1 MIKAYGVHGSHYV
14 RKVFIAL
21 DIKDVTYEIVRQM
34 PFSGDTEYLKIN
46 PLGKVPSLVDGD
58 LTLCDSKVICQYL
71 DDAYPE
77 PRLYPMKPNDWA
89 MALWYEDLA
98 GGRVSELAARIFF
111 QRFMRPLALKQEPD
125 EELIAR
131 IIEKDL
137 PPMLDYLEGQIPTEG
152 FIFGDFMM
160 ADLSIASSFINAAY
174 AGYEVDG
181 SRWPNLAGLVA
192 RVKVQPQVAAVLEKE
207 KRALGLD

>member
-1 MIKAYGVHGSHYV
+1 VIKAYGVHGSPYV

-111 QRFMRPLALKQEPD
+111 QRFMRPLAFKQEPD

-160 ADLSIASSFINAAY
+160 ADLSIASPFINAAY

>member
-1 MIKAYGVHGSHYV
+1 MIKAYGVHGSPYV

-71 DDAYPE
+71 DNAYPE

-111 QRFMRPLALKQEPD
+111 QRFMRPLAFKQEPD

-160 ADLSIASSFINAAY
+160 ADLSIASPFINAAY
-174 AGYEVDG
+174 AGYEVDE

-192 RVKVQPQVAAVLEKE
+192 RVKVQPQVAAVLVKE
-207 KRALGLD
+207 KRALGLE

>member
-1 MIKAYGVHGSHYV
+1 VIKAYGVHGSPYV

-111 QRFMRPLALKQEPD
+111 QRFMRPLAFKQEPD

>member
-1 MIKAYGVHGSHYV
+1 VIKAYGVHGSPYV

-111 QRFMRPLALKQEPD
+111 QRFMRPLAFKQEPD

-160 ADLSIASSFINAAY
+160 ADLSIAS
-174 AGYEVDG
+174 
-181 SRWPNLAGLVA
+181 
-192 RVKVQPQVAAVLEKE
+192 
-207 KRALGLD
+207 

>member
-1 MIKAYGVHGSHYV
+1 V

-111 QRFMRPLALKQEPD
+111 QRFMRPLAFKQEPD

-160 ADLSIASSFINAAY
+160 ADLSIASPFINAAY

>member
-1 MIKAYGVHGSHYV
+1 MIKAYGVHGSPYV

-111 QRFMRPLALKQEPD
+111 QRFMRPLAFKQEPD

-152 FIFGDFMM
+152 FIFGDFIM
-160 ADLSIASSFINAAY
+160 ADLSIASPFINAAY

>member
-1 MIKAYGVHGSHYV
+1 VIKAYGVHGSPYM

-71 DDAYPE
+71 DDTYPE

-111 QRFMRPLALKQEPD
+111 QRFMRPLAFKQEPD

-131 IIEKDL
+131 IVEKDL
-137 PPMLDYLEGQIPTEG
+137 PPMLDYLEGQIPTGG

-160 ADLSIASSFINAAY
+160 ADLSIASPFINAAY

-192 RVKVQPQVAAVLEKE
+192 RVKVQPQVAAVLVKE

>member
-1 MIKAYGVHGSHYV
+1 VIKAYGVHGSPYV

-111 QRFMRPLALKQEPD
+111 QRFMRPLAFKQEPD

-160 ADLSIASSFINAAY
+160 ADLSIASPFINAAY

-192 RVKVQPQVAAVLEKE
+192 RVKVQPQVAAVQEKE

>member
-1 MIKAYGVHGSHYV
+1 MIKAYGVHGSPYV

-111 QRFMRPLALKQEPD
+111 QRFMRPLAFKQEPD
-125 EELIAR
+125 EELIAS

-192 RVKVQPQVAAVLEKE
+192 WVKVQPQVAAVL
-207 KRALGLD
+207 

>member
-1 MIKAYGVHGSHYV
+1 MIKAYGVHGSPYV

-111 QRFMRPLALKQEPD
+111 QRFMRPLAFKQEPD

-160 ADLSIASSFINAAY
+160 ADLSIASPFINAAY

-192 RVKVQPQVAAVLEKE
+192 RVKVQPQVAAVLVKE

>member
-1 MIKAYGVHGSHYV
+1 MIKAYGVHGSPYV

-111 QRFMRPLALKQEPD
+111 QRFMRPLAFKQEPD

-160 ADLSIASSFINAAY
+160 ADLSIASPFINAAY

-207 KRALGLD
+207 KLALGLD

>member
-1 MIKAYGVHGSHYV
+1 
-14 RKVFIAL
+14 
-21 DIKDVTYEIVRQM
+21 
-34 PFSGDTEYLKIN
+34 
-46 PLGKVPSLVDGD
+46 
-58 LTLCDSKVICQYL
+58 
-71 DDAYPE
+71 
-77 PRLYPMKPNDWA
+77 MKPNDWA

-111 QRFMRPLALKQEPD
+111 QRFMRPLAFKQEPD

-160 ADLSIASSFINAAY
+160 ADLSIASPFINAAY
-174 AGYEVDG
+174 AGYEVDE

-192 RVKVQPQVAAVLEKE
+192 RVKVQPQVAAVLAKE
-207 KRALGLD
+207 KRALGLE

>member
-1 MIKAYGVHGSHYV
+1 MIKAYGVRGSPYV

-111 QRFMRPLALKQEPD
+111 QRFMRPLAFKQEPD

-160 ADLSIASSFINAAY
+160 ADLSIASPFINAAY

>member
-1 MIKAYGVHGSHYV
+1 MIKAYGVHGSPYV

-46 PLGKVPSLVDGD
+46 PLGKIPSLVDGD

-71 DDAYPE
+71 DNAYPE

-111 QRFMRPLALKQEPD
+111 QRFMRPLAFKQEPD

-131 IIEKDL
+131 IVEKDL
-137 PPMLDYLEGQIPTEG
+137 PPMLDYLEGQIPTGG

-160 ADLSIASSFINAAY
+160 ADLSIASPFINAAY
-174 AGYEVDG
+174 AGYEVDE

-192 RVKVQPQVAAVLEKE
+192 RVKVQPQVAAVLGKE

>member
-1 MIKAYGVHGSHYV
+1 MIKAYGVHGSPYV

-111 QRFMRPLALKQEPD
+111 QRFMRPLAFKQEPD

>member
-1 MIKAYGVHGSHYV
+1 MIKAYGVHGSPYV

-111 QRFMRPLALKQEPD
+111 QRFMRPLAFKQEPD

-192 RVKVQPQVAAVLEKE
+192 RVKVQPQVAAVLVKE
-207 KRALGLD
+207 KRALGLE